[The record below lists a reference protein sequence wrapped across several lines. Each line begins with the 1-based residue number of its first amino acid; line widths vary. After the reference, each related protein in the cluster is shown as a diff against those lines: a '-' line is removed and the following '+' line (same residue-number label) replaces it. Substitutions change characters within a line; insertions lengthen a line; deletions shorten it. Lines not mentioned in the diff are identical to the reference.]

1 MKKLITIILLAI
13 LTFDAHAYRGDTPE
27 WDSLEVQTVVD
38 DFPVKVVA
46 TTSKD
51 RLTSLAVTM
60 RGERIVVSPQEFS
73 DLLRPRLNTLRVIS
87 PDVKFMPGPTLF
99 VEFSFESKDLSGA
112 PPSTVSFHF
121 SLQKYMGREIVHH
134 RFVNESKLPGQ
145 PPKKHEPIQPQ

>member
-1 MKKLITIILLAI
+1 MKKLVTLILLAI
-13 LTFDAHAYRGDTPE
+13 LAFDAHAYRGNTPD

-38 DFPVKVVA
+38 DFPVTVAA

-51 RLTSLAVTM
+51 RLTSLIVTM

-73 DLLRPRLNTLRVIS
+73 DLLRPQLNTLRVIS

-99 VEFSFESKDLSGA
+99 VELSFESGDLSGA

-121 SLQKYMGREIVHH
+121 ALQKYMGREIVHN
-134 RFVNESKLPGQ
+134 RLVSESKLPGQ
-145 PPKKHEPIQPQ
+145 PTKSHEPIQPQ